1 MLPWQAHHLV
11 KAVISN
17 PCHGA
22 FVTNA
27 AEFVPPVQVSS
38 SSSRFRTS
46 WRQERLSDARTVA
59 IGLASAIAV
68 RTISRCIGVTAP
80 RRRRQSPAWLVAQQ
94 CRPIKENSGNVWDEF
109 IREFDSE
116 LERYSEL
123 GTYKDLGKG
132 EAEFCMSRGFDA
144 SRWRKHASFGRY
156 GREIVGLFF
165 GITTRRILPVVLS
178 LGIFATLVE
187 LYNFVANKYPEFVEI
202 ELPVITFEITAPL
215 LGLLLVFRTN
225 SAYQR
230 YAAGGKAMNR
240 ISGSLMD
247 LVRIL
252 MLWSEDSKPRQRKD
266 VDYIVEL
273 IVLYHTWICVGYLQP
288 GRYFVQGKWTS
299 DSAQIGQEEEA
310 SDSEIIPIDSVMEEL
325 GETEK
330 QYLGKFAKKARGG
343 EVILAELNKRLGRPP
358 TSQLRPSLVQA
369 SISWEINRLPRLG
382 MPQKSTMEMP
392 MSNVSTQLAI
402 CENLLR
408 VPIPLAYTRSLL
420 RFLWLWLTLL
430 PFALV
435 KTFND
440 FNLGT
445 WWEGKP
451 LLVVPVVTCL
461 VGVFFLSIDDI
472 AVQIEEPFT
481 SQRRQLE
488 NYADWFAL
496 DVAEMRTVVN
506 HLQMTA
512 ALRAVPD
519 WEAAVQAAVGP
530 TKGEQ
535 RVPEE
540 QQSVE
545 CNCDAADTAG

>member
-1 MLPWQAHHLV
+1 MASAPFV
-11 KAVISN
+11 KADISN

-38 SSSRFRTS
+38 SSSRFGTS

-59 IGLASAIAV
+59 IGLVSAIAV
-68 RTISRCIGVTAP
+68 RTISRSIGVTAP
-80 RRRRQSPAWLVAQQ
+80 RRRRQSPAWLVAQR

-178 LGIFATLVE
+178 LGIFATGVE
-187 LYNFVANKYPEFVEI
+187 LYNFVAMRNEAIIEI
-202 ELPVITFEITAPL
+202 ELPVITFQITAPL
-215 LGLLLVFRTN
+215 LGLLSVFRTN

-247 LVRIL
+247 LVRLL
-252 MLWSEDSKPRQRKD
+252 MLWSEDSKPRPRKD

-310 SDSEIIPIDSVMEEL
+310 SDSAIIPIDSVMEEL

-330 QYLGKFAKKARGG
+330 EYLGKFAKKARGG